1 MSGDFLAF
9 KLQHLLLFF
18 AILLVMLVSS
28 SASSEKAKDQWMFQS
43 EEKWD
48 SQWRAGQWAYMDTV
62 AIERAK
68 VSVVGVLAQI
78 YASNMT
84 SDVAAGQGS
93 VLDIG
98 CGEGSLADFLS
109 AEQQP
114 GYVGVD
120 LSREA
125 ILSAKRK
132 RPSMKFVHSSAFKFR
147 PKGSKTFRVISFA
160 DMLYYVDHKSVLE
173 QYNSYLSPGGIVII
187 SMFFQETGKLLYE
200 NIWKDARETFQ
211 KIDEMEL
218 SGSTKKQAHGKAVV
232 EAATAFHIE
241 VYRKREGGGTGVA
254 AAFAG
259 R

>member
-1 MSGDFLAF
+1 MIEEVVTF
-9 KLQHLLLFF
+9 KLQHVLVVL
-18 AILLVMLVSS
+18 AILLVMHVTPC
-28 SASSEKAKDQWMFQS
+28 ACTENAKDQWMFQS

-78 YASNMT
+78 YAANMT
-84 SDVAAGQGS
+84 TSVSTGQGS

-132 RPSMKFVHSSAFKFR
+132 RPNMKFVHSAAHKFH
-147 PKGSKTFRVISFA
+147 PKGSKTFNVISFA

-187 SMFFQETGKLLYE
+187 SMFFQQKGKLLYE
-200 NIWKDARETFQ
+200 NIWNDARKTFQ

-218 SGSTKKQAHGKAVV
+218 AGSTKKQAHGKAVV
-232 EAATAFHIE
+232 ETATAFHIE
-241 VYRKREGGGTGVA
+241 VYRKREGGEPS
-254 AAFAG
+254 
-259 R
+259 

>member
-1 MSGDFLAF
+1 
-9 KLQHLLLFF
+9 
-18 AILLVMLVSS
+18 
-28 SASSEKAKDQWMFQS
+28 
-43 EEKWD
+43 
-48 SQWRAGQWAYMDTV
+48 MDTV

-78 YASNMT
+78 YAANSTAT
-84 SDVAAGQGS
+84 SAAAQGS

-109 AEQQP
+109 TDQQA

-132 RPSMKFVHSSAFKFR
+132 RPTMKFVHSAAHKFH
-147 PKGSKTFRVISFA
+147 PKGHKTFKVISFA

-173 QYNSYLSPGGIVII
+173 QYSGYLAPEGIVII
-187 SMFFQETGKLLYE
+187 SMFFQEKGKLLYQ
-200 NIWKDARETFQ
+200 NIWNDARAMFD

-232 EAATAFHIE
+232 ETATAFHIE
-241 VYRKREGGGTGVA
+241 VYRKR
-254 AAFAG
+254 AG
-259 R
+259 AKPTEQNQQLQQQQQQ